1 MKNNLP
7 ADLEEAEINVYDSI
21 QSYFLSNSDQ
31 SFLSINLKFEGLR
44 LNPIIFRLS
53 NKLTKIK
60 YENILL
66 WADAGG
72 AALAKRDNP
81 ELANKIYTFKEF
93 INSSDLINSILL
105 VCSPQPYDIEMFE
118 QVCSH
123 AKSTVIMLNGKLED
137 PIVGIG
143 SVGREMRK
151 RFAEKWQVV
160 YFVQPLS
167 LGALSKK
174 FPNDWDLFKL
184 ESNGY
189 SFVKSFEKRP
199 DDETIIPVSYTHLT
213 LPTKA

>member
-1 MKNNLP
+1 MTNNLP

-189 SFVKSFEKRP
+189 SFVKSFDKRP
-199 DDETIIPVSYTHLT
+199 DDETIILN
-213 LPTKA
+213 L

>member
-1 MKNNLP
+1 MTNNLP

-31 SFLSINLKFEGLR
+31 SFLSVNLKFEGLR

-151 RFAEKWQVV
+151 RFADKWQVV

-199 DDETIIPVSYTHLT
+199 DDETIILN
-213 LPTKA
+213 L

>member
-1 MKNNLP
+1 MTNNLP

-53 NKLTKIK
+53 NKLTKIQ

-93 INSSDLINSILL
+93 INSSDLIDSILL

-167 LGALSKK
+167 LGALLKK

-199 DDETIIPVSYTHLT
+199 DDETIILN
-213 LPTKA
+213 L

>member
-1 MKNNLP
+1 MTNNLP

-31 SFLSINLKFEGLR
+31 SFLSVNLKFEGLR

-189 SFVKSFEKRP
+189 SFVKSFDKRP
-199 DDETIIPVSYTHLT
+199 DDETIILN
-213 LPTKA
+213 L

>member
-1 MKNNLP
+1 MTNNLP

-60 YENILL
+60 HENILL

-151 RFAEKWQVV
+151 RFAEKWQIV

-199 DDETIIPVSYTHLT
+199 DDETIILN
-213 LPTKA
+213 L

>member
-1 MKNNLP
+1 MTNNLP

-174 FPNDWDLFKL
+174 YPNDWDLFKL

-189 SFVKSFEKRP
+189 SFVKSFDKRP
-199 DDETIIPVSYTHLT
+199 DDETIILN
-213 LPTKA
+213 L

>member
-1 MKNNLP
+1 MNILP
-7 ADLEEAEINVYDSI
+7 SDLREAETNVFESI
-21 QSYFLSNSDQ
+21 QSYFLSNSEK

-44 LNPIIFRLS
+44 INPIIFRLS
-53 NKLTKIK
+53 IKLTEIK
-60 YENILL
+60 LDNVLL

-81 ELANKIYTFKEF
+81 ELANKIFTFKEF
-93 INSSDLINSILL
+93 INSTDSLNSLLL

-123 AKSTVIMLNGKLED
+123 TNSTVIMVNGKLED

-151 RFAEKWQVV
+151 RFAEKWKVI

-167 LGALSKK
+167 LGALLKRY
-174 FPNDWDLFKL
+174 PNDWQLFKL
-184 ESNGY
+184 NPNGY
-189 SFVKSFEKRP
+189 SFVKSFNKRP
-199 DDETIIPVSYTHLT
+199 DDETIILN
-213 LPTKA
+213 L

>member
-1 MKNNLP
+1 MNNKLP
-7 ADLEEAEINVYDSI
+7 SDLREAESNVYESI
-21 QSYFLSNSDQ
+21 QSYFLSNSEQ

-44 LNPIIFRLS
+44 INPIIFRLS
-53 NKLTKIK
+53 NKLSEIK
-60 YENILL
+60 FDNILL

-81 ELANKIYTFKEF
+81 ELANKIFTFKEF
-93 INSSDLINSILL
+93 INSTDSLNSLLL

-123 AKSTVIMLNGKLED
+123 AKSSVIMINGKLED

-151 RFAEKWQVV
+151 RFAEKWQVL

-167 LGALSKK
+167 MGALLKK
-174 FPNDWDLFKL
+174 FPNNWELFKL
-184 ESNGY
+184 NSNGY
-189 SFVKSFEKRP
+189 SFVNSFDKRP
-199 DDETIIPVSYTHLT
+199 DDETIILN
-213 LPTKA
+213 L

>member
-1 MKNNLP
+1 MTNNLP

-21 QSYFLSNSDQ
+21 QSYFLSNSGQ

-123 AKSTVIMLNGKLED
+123 AKSSVIMLNGKLED

-199 DDETIIPVSYTHLT
+199 DDETIILN
-213 LPTKA
+213 L